1 MNKQPC
7 QLAIYTHEFDEEG
20 NELDGLHYISYNKRI
35 FVPYEINGFK
45 KKNTHKKTKS
55 LNLGGNNA
63 KNLDKNLKKESSKN
77 NITEV
82 RKSLEKPLKKNNNQ
96 KKIKIPKKTL
106 NKKNN
111 NSSLKTEKETEKEK
125 EPFIQTD
132 SNIINSINNNKYLT
146 SSFGF
151 GKSFSNVSNANN
163 SFSMKKSF
171 NRTGSS
177 KSPINKIKVIPK
189 KEQIISSSISDIIQ
203 IKEKINKLIEEESEL
218 ETQKNDIINHFE
230 FKLQPMRELNQQL
243 IIDNKEIIEKEELFQ
258 NELNELKNKHNILFN
273 QFNEK
278 GILINNLNTNYEN
291 EKNNFEKKQ
300 KEDIENLENY
310 FKNTWEKIEN
320 GNVVSLDLP

>member
-82 RKSLEKPLKKNNNQ
+82 RKSLEKPLKKNNSQ
-96 KKIKIPKKTL
+96 KKIKIPKKTI

-111 NSSLKTEKETEKEK
+111 NSALKTEKEK

-151 GKSFSNVSNANN
+151 GKSFSNVSNVNN
-163 SFSMKKSF
+163 SFSIKKSF

-177 KSPINKIKVIPK
+177 KSPINKMKVIPK

-218 ETQKNDIINHFE
+218 ETQKNDIISHFE
-230 FKLQPMRELNQQL
+230 FRLQPMRELNQQL
-243 IIDNKEIIEKEELFQ
+243 IIDNKEIIEKEELLQ
-258 NELNELKNKHNILFN
+258 KELNELKNKHNILFN

-291 EKNNFEKKQ
+291 EKYNFEKKQ

>member
-55 LNLGGNNA
+55 LNLGGNNV
-63 KNLDKNLKKESSKN
+63 KNLDKNLKKEPSKN

-82 RKSLEKPLKKNNNQ
+82 RKSLEKPLKKNNSQ
-96 KKIKIPKKTL
+96 KKVKIPKKTI

-111 NSSLKTEKETEKEK
+111 NSTLKTEKEK

-243 IIDNKEIIEKEELFQ
+243 IIDNKEIIEKEELLQ

>member
-82 RKSLEKPLKKNNNQ
+82 RKSLEKPLKKNNSQ
-96 KKIKIPKKTL
+96 KKIKIPKKTI

-111 NSSLKTEKETEKEK
+111 NSALKTEKEK

>member
-82 RKSLEKPLKKNNNQ
+82 RKSLEKPLKKNNSQ
-96 KKIKIPKKTL
+96 KKVKIPKKTI

-111 NSSLKTEKETEKEK
+111 NSALKTEKEK

-151 GKSFSNVSNANN
+151 GKSFSNVSNVNN
-163 SFSMKKSF
+163 SFSIKKSF

-177 KSPINKIKVIPK
+177 KSPINKMKVIPK

-218 ETQKNDIINHFE
+218 ETQKNDIISHFE
-230 FKLQPMRELNQQL
+230 FRLQPMRELNQQL
-243 IIDNKEIIEKEELFQ
+243 IIDNKEIIEKEELLQ
-258 NELNELKNKHNILFN
+258 KELNELKNKHNILFN